1 MSDAGSP
8 IPGVSR
14 ARERVHTALTRRVGI
29 DARALAAFRLVLGSL
44 LLFDVLHRS
53 QYLETFYTDGG
64 VLPRSLLVEQYA
76 PGKYSIHALSGEPW
90 LQVVLFGCAAVSA
103 TALLVGYR
111 TRIATVCSVV
121 LLFSVHFRNPFV
133 LNGADRLL
141 RELLLLGVFLPLG
154 NRWAIDTLDESSGYS
169 DLERDDESAVRS
181 GSDVRITTPATA
193 AILVHVVVM
202 FVNNAVLKATGDT
215 WHSGE
220 ALGYALR
227 LDHLTILLG
236 DAVVN
241 YPLVLTTGTYVWTGL
256 VTGAPLLLL
265 LAGRLRIAYVSAFIA
280 AVTGLALSMAVGLF
294 PVVLAGAFLLFLP
307 PRVWDTLE
315 HIISIA
321 VDRVGVLER
330 GRAAIRGAASRMG
343 RSSTG
348 GSVSSLSFSLSPPT
362 RRRARQCWSLVLVC
376 VLAIVVL
383 WSGVLLGEAH
393 AIEPVDSTVPD
404 DYQWT
409 MFAPNPSS
417 SYGWYVVAGHVDGGE
432 DIDVLRG
439 ATLRTDR
446 PPDASDAF
454 PGFRWRKYLNSL
466 FDSDVRA
473 ERFATAMC
481 EHSTAHADTSIT
493 NVTVTYTEQPIAL
506 EGATPPPETVTVV
519 EQSCS
524 RDRNAELQ
532 TTATSK

>member
-1 MSDAGSP
+1 MNDTGSAT
-8 IPGVSR
+8 SR
-14 ARERVHTALTRRVGI
+14 VGRVRERVHTALERRVGI

-111 TRIATVCSVV
+111 TRVAAVCSVV

-141 RELLLLGVFLPLG
+141 RELLLLAVFLPLG
-154 NRWAIDTLDESSGYS
+154 NRWAIDALDDSDGYS
-169 DLERDDESAVRS
+169 ALERDAESAARS
-181 GSDVRITTPATA
+181 GSDARITTPATA

-236 DAVVN
+236 DVVVN
-241 YPLVLTTGTYVWTGL
+241 YPPVLTVGTYVWTGL

-294 PVVLAGAFLLFLP
+294 PVILAGAFLLFLP

-315 HIISIA
+315 YVSNIA

-330 GRAAIRGAASRMG
+330 GRAAIRGAAGRLG

-348 GSVSSLSFSLSPPT
+348 RSVLSLSLSPAT

-383 WSGVLLGEAH
+383 WSGMLLGEAT

-409 MFAPNPSS
+409 MFAPDPST
-417 SYGWYVVAGHVDGGE
+417 SYGWYVVTGHVDGGE

-439 ATLRTDR
+439 STLRTDR

-481 EHSTAHADTSIT
+481 EHATAQADTPIA

-506 EGATPPPETVTVV
+506 EGDIPPSETTTVV
-519 EQSCS
+519 AQSCL
-524 RDRNAELQ
+524 RDQNAELR